1 MVPKKD
7 QGSGYASE
15 RAASQYTSL
24 AMRQG
29 MKAITGQV
37 MSQPGGWEM
46 RQITAIAPIF
56 QHQAGEQEEL
66 FFHLSFVN
74 SKSKSFRQVFP
85 LSSEASQAAATVSPF
100 TCAVNR

>member
-46 RQITAIAPIF
+46 RQITKF
-56 QHQAGEQEEL
+56 QRITQRHPLA
-66 FFHLSFVN
+66 FVTILQWVYGKIKI
-74 SKSKSFRQVFP
+74 S
-85 LSSEASQAAATVSPF
+85 
-100 TCAVNR
+100 